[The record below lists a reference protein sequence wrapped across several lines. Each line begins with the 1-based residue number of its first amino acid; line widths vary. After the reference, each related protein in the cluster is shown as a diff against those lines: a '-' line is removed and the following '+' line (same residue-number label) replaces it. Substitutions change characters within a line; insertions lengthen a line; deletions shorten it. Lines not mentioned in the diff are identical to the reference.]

1 MKAPWP
7 TPQPPQ
13 PRCAGGRRR
22 AHGFTLIEMVVV
34 LALVGILA
42 SAAFP
47 LQALASRRAQEQ
59 ALRDTLRQLR
69 SALDAH
75 AEAVR
80 QKRIAPGPDGSPWPA
95 HLQVLVQGAPLLDAS
110 GQPDGRR
117 LRLLRRLPRCPF
129 ADAALPAA
137 DTWAT
142 RHSQSDAPVD
152 GQAPEPG
159 ADVFDLHCRSSALA
173 LDGTAYGAW

>member
-1 MKAPWP
+1 LKAPW
-7 TPQPPQ
+7 TQPQPPLQ
-13 PRCAGGRRR
+13 RR
-22 AHGFTLIEMVVV
+22 AAAGQRARGFTLIEMVVV

-47 LQALASRRAQEQ
+47 LQALVSRRTQEQ

-80 QKRIAPGPDGSPWPA
+80 QKRIAPGPGDSPWPA
-95 HLQVLVQGAPLLDAS
+95 SLQVLVQGAPLLDAS

-129 ADAALPAA
+129 ADTTLPAA

-142 RHSQSDAPVD
+142 RHSQSDAPAD
-152 GQAPEPG
+152 GQAPEAG

-173 LDGTAYGAW
+173 LDGTAYQAW

>member
-1 MKAPWP
+1 MKAD
-7 TPQPPQ
+7 Q
-13 PRCAGGRRR
+13 RRGAGLRHTR
-22 AHGFTLIEMVVV
+22 GFTLIEMVVV

-47 LQALASRRAQEQ
+47 LQALASRRAQES
-59 ALRDTLRQLR
+59 TLRETLRSLR

-80 QKRIAPGPDGSPWPA
+80 QKRIAPAADGSPWPA
-95 HLQVLVQGAPLLDAS
+95 SLQVLVQGAPLLDAS
-110 GQPDGRR
+110 GQPAPDGRR
-117 LRLLRRLPRCPF
+117 LRLLRSLPRCPF
-129 ADAALPAA
+129 ADAALAAA

-142 RHSQSDAPVD
+142 RHSQSDAPVH

-159 ADVFDLHCRSSALA
+159 ADVFDLHCRSTALA
-173 LDGTAYGAW
+173 LDGTAYQAW